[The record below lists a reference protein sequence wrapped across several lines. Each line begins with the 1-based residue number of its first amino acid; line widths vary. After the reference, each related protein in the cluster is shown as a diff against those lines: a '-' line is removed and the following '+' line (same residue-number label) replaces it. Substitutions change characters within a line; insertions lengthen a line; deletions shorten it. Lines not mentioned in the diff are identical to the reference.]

1 MVKQGK
7 KQGVWVIRVH
17 SGTAPDGHKTN
28 PQEKIIQNEGQGKV
42 GRPTVDEISDTADP
56 GK

>member
-7 KQGVWVIRVH
+7 KQGAWVIRVH

-28 PQEKIIQNEGQGKV
+28 PQKEIIQNEGQGKV
-42 GRPTVDEISDTADP
+42 GGSAVDEISDTADSC
-56 GK
+56 K